1 MEAPAFHPA
10 MTLIYPFFLIVAARI
25 VDVSM
30 GTLRVSFIARGRK
43 YLAAACGFTEILI
56 WILVVSRVLTGEQHW
71 LAYVAYALG
80 FTLGTLVGMSI
91 EERLAVGWALVR
103 VITHKPVETFTRS
116 LTAAGF
122 GVTQQDARGA
132 RGPVQVLV
140 TLMPRKRMSEFQR
153 LLFDFDT
160 SAFYTIE
167 DVRHAR
173 DIPPATATA
182 ATAAGKVRM
191 PV

>member
-1 MEAPAFHPA
+1 MP
-10 MTLIYPFFLIVAARI
+10 LLLQCLLIVAARI

-43 YLAAACGFTEILI
+43 FLAAACGFTEILI
-56 WILVVSRVLTGEQHW
+56 WIVVVSRVLTGPQHW

-80 FTLGTLVGMSI
+80 FTCGTFVGMSI
-91 EERLAVGWALVR
+91 EEHLAVGWALVR
-103 VITHKPVETFTRS
+103 VISNKPVAGFVQTLS
-116 LTAAGF
+116 AAGF
-122 GVTQQDARGA
+122 GVTQQDAQGA

-140 TLMPRKRMSEFQR
+140 ILMPRKRVAEFQP
-153 LLFDFDT
+153 LLREFDPV
-160 SAFYTIE
+160 AFYTIE

-173 DIPPATATA
+173 DIPPAYATA
-182 ATAAGKVRM
+182 ATGAGKVQM

>member
-1 MEAPAFHPA
+1 MHLAWQFV
-10 MTLIYPFFLIVAARI
+10 FIVCARI

-43 YLAAACGFTEILI
+43 HLAALCGFTEIFI
-56 WILVVSRVLTGEQHW
+56 WIAVVSRVLTGEQHV

-80 FTLGTLVGMSI
+80 FTAGTLAGMSI
-91 EERLAVGWALVR
+91 EEHLAVGWTLVR
-103 VITHKPVETFTRS
+103 VITGKPVEGFVQELS
-116 LTAAGF
+116 AAGF
-122 GVTQQDARGA
+122 GVTRQEAWGA

-140 TLMPRKRMSEFQR
+140 ILMPRKRLGRFQPMLR
-153 LLFDFDT
+153 DFDPT
-160 SAFYTIE
+160 AFYTIE

-173 DIPPATATA
+173 DIPPAYATA
-182 ATAAGKVRM
+182 ATAGGKVRM

>member
-1 MEAPAFHPA
+1 MN
-10 MTLIYPFFLIVAARI
+10 LVWPFLLIVVSRI

-43 YLAAACGFTEILI
+43 ALAAACGFTEILI
-56 WILVVSRVLTGEQHW
+56 WIVVVSRVLTGPQHW
-71 LAYVAYALG
+71 TAYVAYALG
-80 FTLGTLVGMSI
+80 FTLGTFVGMSI

-103 VITHKPVETFTRS
+103 VITTRPVGDFMQKLS
-116 LTAAGF
+116 AAGF
-122 GVTQQDARGA
+122 GVTRQDADGA

-140 TLMPRKRMSEFQR
+140 ILMPRKRLTEFQP
-153 LLFDFDT
+153 LLRDFD
-160 SAFYTIE
+160 SAAFYTIE

-173 DIPPATATA
+173 DIPVAYSATA
-182 ATAAGKVRM
+182 ATAAGKAQM

>member
-1 MEAPAFHPA
+1 
-10 MTLIYPFFLIVAARI
+10 MTLVFNFLLIVVTRI

-43 YLAAACGFTEILI
+43 VLAAICGFTEILI
-56 WILVVSRVLTGEQHW
+56 WIVVVSKILVGAPHW
-71 LAYVAYALG
+71 TAYIAYALG
-80 FTLGTLVGMSI
+80 FTLGTLAGMSI

-103 VITHKPVETFTRS
+103 VISGNPVGDFPRQLS
-116 LTAAGF
+116 AAGF
-122 GVTQQDARGA
+122 GVTLQDAQGA

-140 TLMPRKRMSEFQR
+140 TLMPRKRLPEFQQ
-153 LLFDFDT
+153 LLSQYDP

-173 DIPPATATA
+173 DIPPAYATA
-182 ATAAGKVRM
+182 STAAGKVQM
-191 PV
+191 APPA

>member
-1 MEAPAFHPA
+1 MEPT
-10 MTLIYPFFLIVAARI
+10 MQLVIQFLVIVIARI

-43 YLAAACGFTEILI
+43 ILAAACGFTEILI
-56 WILVVSRVLTGEQHW
+56 WIVVVSRVLTGEQHW

-80 FTLGTLVGMSI
+80 FTMGTLVGMFI
-91 EERLAVGWALVR
+91 EEHLAIGWALVR
-103 VITHKPVETFTRS
+103 VISSKPVGDFPQKLS
-116 LTAAGF
+116 AAGF

-140 TLMPRKRMSEFQR
+140 TLMPRRRLHEFQ
-153 LLFDFDT
+153 LLLRDFDPA
-160 SAFYTIE
+160 AFYTIE

-173 DIPPATATA
+173 DIPPAYATA
-182 ATAAGKVRM
+182 ATAGGKIRM

>member
-1 MEAPAFHPA
+1 MN
-10 MTLIYPFFLIVAARI
+10 LILQSLLIVLARV

-56 WILVVSRVLTGEQHW
+56 WIVIVSRVLTGDQHV
-71 LAYVAYALG
+71 LAYIAYALG
-80 FTLGTLVGMSI
+80 FTLGTLAGMSI
-91 EERLAVGWALVR
+91 EERLAVGWTLVR
-103 VITHKPVETFTRS
+103 VITTQPPGDFPARLST
-116 LTAAGF
+116 AGF

-140 TLMPRKRMSEFQR
+140 TLMPRKRLSEFQR
-153 LLFDFDT
+153 LLREFDPT
-160 SAFYTIE
+160 AFYTIE

-173 DIPPATATA
+173 DIPPAYATA
-182 ATAAGKVRM
+182 ATAGGKIRM
-191 PV
+191 PPI